1 MDFSDN
7 KFSSDDPDVTA
18 AETRLKRATKDKAA
32 HKRRMDDYNRLVMP
46 WRHQEGN
53 EWSDQYVDEVF
64 DNTAPDAVQDFAS
77 DMLFTFTPQH
87 AKWIDPVPS
96 TNLVLADAESIKP
109 QIAAYNETIFSE
121 IRRSNFHS
129 EALESYMDLTH
140 GTMAM
145 VVQDNDMS
153 APIHCESIPV
163 SDILIARGP
172 FKTIDVKAYDMVVY
186 ADQIPV
192 IWPEAQKNEELMREI
207 RQAPSSERC
216 VRQAIWRDYSD
227 RRDEVHRYVSYV
239 GKHKIAAGQYRGD
252 GSCPMIVARWMTDNT
267 TALGI
272 GPGYLQLPNIK
283 TANLL
288 KELILKNLDYAVDP
302 ATTYDDDGVINM
314 EHGISPGMHIPRA
327 QGSKIDILESGSR
340 FDAGYFEKQEL
351 DHQIKR
357 GFFQDKPDQLGK
369 TPPTASQWLDEAA
382 QAARRMGAPS
392 GRLITEWQIPI
403 YKRFAYLLAKR
414 GILPD
419 VKLNG
424 NMVSLNPTSPLIR
437 TQRQEE
443 ALNMQQFAM
452 LLGQAIGPELAQMVI
467 NPIEFA
473 YFVADRMGITPAVLG
488 NKAELTAMLEQFR
501 AGQMAQAQGAGNVVV

>member
-1 MDFSDN
+1 MNFTDN
-7 KFSSDDPDVTA
+7 QFSSDDPEVQA
-18 AETRLKRATKDKAA
+18 AEQRLKRATKDKAA

-46 WRHQEGN
+46 WRHKEGN

-87 AKWIDPVPS
+87 ASWMDPVPS
-96 TNLVLADAESIKP
+96 TALVPADAEMIKP
-109 QIAAYNETIFSE
+109 QIAAYNETIFAE

-145 VVQDNDMS
+145 IIQDNDIA

-172 FKTIDVKAYDMVVY
+172 YKTIDVKAYDMVVY

-192 IWPEAQKNEELMREI
+192 MWPEARENADLMKEI
-207 RQAPSSERC
+207 NAAPSSERT
-216 VRQAIWRDYSD
+216 VRQAIWRDYSE
-227 RRDEVHRYVSYV
+227 RGAEVHRYVSYV
-239 GKHKIAAGQYRGD
+239 GKHKIASGRYTGD

-302 ATTYDDDGVINM
+302 ASTYDDDGVINM
-314 EHGISPGMHIPRA
+314 EQGIAPGTHIPRA
-327 QGSKIDILESGSR
+327 QGSKIEILESGSR

-351 DHQIKR
+351 DSQIKR
-357 GFFQDKPDQLGK
+357 GFFQDGPDQLGK
-369 TPPTASQWLDEAA
+369 TPPTAAQWLDEAA

-403 YKRFAYLLAKR
+403 YKRFAWLLAKR
-414 GILPD
+414 GILPN
-419 VKLNG
+419 VQLNG
-424 NMVSLNPTSPLIR
+424 NMIALNPTSPLIR

-443 ALNMQQFAM
+443 ALNMQQYAM
-452 LLGQAIGPELAQMVI
+452 VLAQAIGPELAQMVI
-467 NPIEFA
+467 DPIEFA
-473 YFVADRMGITPAVLG
+473 YFVADRMGITPSVLG
-488 NKAELTAMLEQFR
+488 RKPELKAMLEQFR
-501 AGQMAQAQGAGNVVV
+501 AGQVAQAAGAGNVVG